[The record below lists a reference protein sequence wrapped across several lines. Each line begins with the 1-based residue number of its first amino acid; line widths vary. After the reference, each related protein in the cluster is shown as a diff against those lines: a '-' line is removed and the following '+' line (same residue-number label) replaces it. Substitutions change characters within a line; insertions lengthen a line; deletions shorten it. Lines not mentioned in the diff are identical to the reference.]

1 MSNEVTTKKYISQF
15 EMFGTVISLTLFKRS
30 PVAVEA
36 AYDYLQDADR
46 IFSANR
52 EDSMLMKINH
62 QAGIQPVQVPRQL
75 YDLIKRGVVASRKY
89 RDSFNVLIG
98 PLVKLWQ
105 IGFEGQRLPDVADI
119 KARLQL
125 IEPDDVLL
133 NDEQQTV
140 YLTKCR
146 MELDL
151 GAIAKGYFANQV
163 IDLLQSNG
171 LKAGIVNLGGNVQL
185 FGRNPLI
192 SDGRWHVGIRNPQQ
206 PTGQPLTTIST
217 VAKSVVTSGIDE
229 RYFIVDDHRY
239 HHILSPLTGY
249 PIDNDLASVTIVTP
263 ESTLAEILTTVCFF
277 AGSRR
282 GLELVDHMIDVEAVF
297 VTRQNEILMSH
308 GLKR

>member
-151 GAIAKGYFANQV
+151 GAIAKGYFADQV

-192 SDGRWHVGIRNPQQ
+192 SDGRWHVVIRNPQQ
-206 PTGQPLTTIST
+206 PTGQPSTTIST

>member
-1 MSNEVTTKKYISQF
+1 
-15 EMFGTVISLTLFKRS
+15 MFGTVISLTLFKRS

-151 GAIAKGYFANQV
+151 GAIAKGYFADQV

-192 SDGRWHVGIRNPQQ
+192 SDGRWHVVIRNPQQ
-206 PTGQPLTTIST
+206 PTGQPSTTIST

>member
-1 MSNEVTTKKYISQF
+1 MSNNVTTKKYVSQF
-15 EMFGTVISLTLFKRS
+15 EMFGTVISLTLFKRN
-30 PVAVEA
+30 PVAVEVV
-36 AYDYLQDADR
+36 YDYLQDADR
-46 IFSANR
+46 IFSANL
-52 EDSMLMKINH
+52 EDSLLMKINR
-62 QAGIQPVQVPRQL
+62 QAGMQPVQVPRQL

-98 PLVKLWQ
+98 PLVKLWR
-105 IGFEGQRLPDVADI
+105 IGFDGQQLPAPSDI

-125 IEPDDVLL
+125 IKPDDVLL
-133 NDEQQTV
+133 NDDQQTV
-140 YLTKCR
+140 YLTKR
-146 MELDL
+146 GMELDL
-151 GAIAKGYFANQV
+151 GAIAKGYFADQI

-171 LKAGIVNLGGNVQL
+171 LKTGIVNLGGNVQL
-185 FGRNPLI
+185 FGCNPLT

-206 PTGQPLTTIST
+206 PTRQPLTTIST

-229 RYFIVDDHRY
+229 RYFIVDGHRY

-282 GLELVDHMIDVEAVF
+282 GLELVDHMTDVEAVF
-297 VTRQNEILMSH
+297 VTRQNKILMSR
-308 GLKR
+308 GLER